1 MMRRNLT
8 VFVVL
13 LGIALV
19 SCGRAGS
26 GTYVMEI
33 AAGPMRMEGQI
44 VLESGG
50 TFTSTTTVMGVEK
63 RTRGTW
69 SLDGEILSIETTH
82 ENGIELDTPQ
92 KATATLRE
100 GKITQRAGPL
110 TLTYFKR

>member
-1 MMRRNLT
+1 MRRNT
-8 VFVVL
+8 AVFMVL
-13 LGIALV
+13 MGIALL

-63 RTRGTW
+63 WSKGTW
-69 SLDGEILSIETTH
+69 SLDGETLSIETTH
-82 ENGIELDTPQ
+82 EGGIELDTPQ
-92 KATATLRE
+92 KATAILRD
-100 GKITQRAGPL
+100 GKITQKAGPL